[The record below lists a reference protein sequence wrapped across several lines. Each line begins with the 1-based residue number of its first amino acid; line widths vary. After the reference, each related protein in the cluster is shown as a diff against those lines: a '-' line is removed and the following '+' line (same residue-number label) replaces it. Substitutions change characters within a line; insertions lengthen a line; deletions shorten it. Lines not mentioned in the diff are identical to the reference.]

1 MNLLI
6 KSIDDLNIIKDL
18 EAFSFVYFKND
29 KCSVCDSLMPQ
40 IQKLISSL
48 GEQFYVVD
56 CYENPDIA
64 AQNLVMT
71 VPTLKVFFAGQEVI
85 SMIRFVNLAKL
96 QTEYERIKSI
106 IA

>member
-1 MNLLI
+1 MILLI
-6 KSIDDLNIIKDL
+6 KSIEDLNIIKDL
-18 EAFSFVYFKND
+18 ATLSFVYFKND

-40 IQKLISSL
+40 ILRLIDSWN
-48 GEQFYVVD
+48 EKFYVVD

-71 VPTLKVFFAGQEVI
+71 VPALKFFYAGQEVI
-85 SMIRFVNLAKL
+85 SMIRFVDLAKL
-96 QTEYERIKSI
+96 QTEYERIKNI